1 MIIDTH
7 VHAYPT
13 SSDSHITLEEI
24 VARAQ
29 IIGLDGV
36 CITDHDSLEI
46 RDKARAYSKET
57 GFPVFV
63 GAEVFTLEG
72 DIIVFGLDEL
82 PPHRVHAEY
91 LLHLLSRAGG
101 VAISAHPFRTNNR
114 GMGDLIRQVPGLD
127 GIEAFNG
134 STDRDNNLRAVN
146 LADELGL
153 PMLGAS
159 DAHKLE
165 AMGKFATVFPDGMRD
180 EQDLIRAIKQGRV
193 YPVEYSTT
201 GFKKINTRELLGV

>member
-13 SSDSHITLEEI
+13 SNDSHITLEEI

-46 RDKARAYSKET
+46 RDKAHRYSKET
-57 GFPVFV
+57 GFPIFV
-63 GAEVFTLEG
+63 GVEVFTFEG
-72 DIIVFGLDEL
+72 DVIVFGLNEL
-82 PPHRVHAEY
+82 PPHRVHVDD
-91 LLHLLSRAGG
+91 LLHMVYREGG

-114 GMGDLIRQVPGLD
+114 GMGDFIRQVSGLD

-134 STDRDNNLRAVN
+134 STDRYNNLRAFD
-146 LADELGL
+146 LSEELKL

-159 DAHKLE
+159 DAHRME
-165 AMGKFATVFPDGMRD
+165 ALGKFATVFPDGMQD
-180 EQDLIRAIKQGRV
+180 EQDLIEAIKQGRV
-193 YPVEYSTT
+193 YPVEYSAA
-201 GFKKINTRELLGV
+201 GFKKMHIRELLGA